1 MLSCKASGELRGQC
15 SVAQIV
21 LWPVYAEA
29 PVCPV
34 YAAQSDSCKACKSPS
49 KRLELQMDHQQWYCE
64 VLRWCM
70 VVAGISW
77 YCTTLQNELL
87 SIAFQIDRL
96 CSCHQA
102 ERGMWLPSPLNKLGF
117 PYFPRQNREDNSFK
131 WFLHISPTWGPTD
144 ASFQT
149 AGLLTVK
156 KNCNDHKKNMS
167 YSKSSLRCGVGAKI
181 IS

>member
-29 PVCPV
+29 PVCPAFAQYGQFLPSMPSFCPVWPV

-49 KRLELQMDHQQWYCE
+49 RRLELQMDHQQWYCE

-70 VVAGISW
+70 VVVGISW
-77 YCTTLQNELL
+77 YCTTLQHKLL
-87 SIAFQIDRL
+87 SIAFQMDRL

-102 ERGMWLPSPLNKLGF
+102 EGNVVGRPTRWSLLFIFGF
-117 PYFPRQNREDNSFK
+117 LIWSSKSKYFPNPNNRY
-131 WFLHISPTWGPTD
+131 I
-144 ASFQT
+144 
-149 AGLLTVK
+149 V
-156 KNCNDHKKNMS
+156 
-167 YSKSSLRCGVGAKI
+167 
-181 IS
+181 